1 MLDSC
6 PVPSAVLQ
14 WYICKTIVPT
24 VGKRGVKSMADNICK
39 GKRYIKAICD
49 KCIKLPYC
57 KPTEKPK
64 FKDLQKLL
72 NGALLKRI
80 SAVEKIA
87 EGMGECN
94 TAKDIA
100 VCTFMKRL
108 SAVEDEHKT
117 LIRLLPSRVREIQEG
132 WCCGVDNRLDDLF
145 DKVEKLEARIEDR
158 SNDYHAHISQLV
170 SENKTAHEKL
180 ESDIKT
186 KGKCFHIERER

>member
-1 MLDSC
+1 
-6 PVPSAVLQ
+6 
-14 WYICKTIVPT
+14 
-24 VGKRGVKSMADNICK
+24 MADNICK

-49 KCIKLPYC
+49 KYIKLPYC

-100 VCTFMKRL
+100 VCTFMKRF
-108 SAVEDEHKT
+108 SAVETEHKT

-145 DKVEKLEARIEDR
+145 DKVEKLEARIEEFEPTKDVQEWVCTTR
-158 SNDYHAHISQLV
+158 S
-170 SENKTAHEKL
+170 KKC
-180 ESDIKT
+180 
-186 KGKCFHIERER
+186 KGQDPCYFNELRTRCPMYGFVITFKEAGEPWQRQTHNG